1 MSRKEKVSFTAIA
14 KVTKPVRVS
23 FRASTGRVSFIAKK
37 EVSKPVKVQFYARPK
52 K

>member
-1 MSRKEKVSFTAIA
+1 MSRREKVSFVATA

-23 FRASTGRVSFIAKK
+23 FKTSTGRVSFIAKK
-37 EVSKPVKVQFYARPK
+37 EVSKPVKVQFYVRPK